1 MKEDVTQVK
10 APAVTPQLLQMRMNV
25 EIRCSLKTKMAVKSE
40 KNNTKRY
47 SQFSSQKLFLS

>member
-40 KNNTKRY
+40 KNNT
-47 SQFSSQKLFLS
+47 